1 MTRRYDYK
9 CPECGTIIEKKHN
22 IHETLVK
29 VYCPICKSDIFAE
42 KLISKSTFKIGW
54 DTNY

>member
-1 MTRRYDYK
+1 MNRRYDYK
-9 CPECGTIIEKKHN
+9 CICCGTIIEKKHK
-22 IHETLVK
+22 IEETLTK
-29 VYCPICKSDIFAE
+29 AYCPTCKDSTSME